1 MMGRG
6 NVASSFVEGIT
17 NNTHWLRKAKRYLIT
32 IMMSRGN
39 DVASSFVG
47 GGGGGGGIT
56 NNTHWLRKAKRY
68 LITIMMGCGN
78 V

>member
-6 NVASSFVEGIT
+6 DVASSFVCVFFFGGGGVPT

-32 IMMSRGN
+32 IMIGRSN
-39 DVASSFVG
+39 VASSLGWG
-47 GGGGGGGIT
+47 GG
-56 NNTHWLRKAKRY
+56 
-68 LITIMMGCGN
+68 